1 MLRVKDVSGSSGGIN
16 DNPMHIIHF
25 KINIRKQTKTYCGE
39 KTRQICDY
47 VGFGQFS
54 INLVFEKF
62 LSKTFN
68 VDEFHSNWTNNPL
81 LDFQTRLISCIAA
94 FSAKRMMENLLRGD
108 FQPNRMFEWRKYRIR
123 SCWDSHKISQQW
135 IQKYIDKYA
144 NFVFHIR
151 KSQTTHHTNTFSF
164 SLIRLFWRSVGLWGG
179 EEVVVE
185 PGGAARGDGA
195 GHGCSACHGGGASHG
210 DCSVNQFWL
219 FPCYYSIFNVMLSLF
234 VQESTQLRQFEGRF
248 QSRCKSASLQS
259 LCQVFKTWPCCQAEY
274 QS

>member
-1 MLRVKDVSGSSGGIN
+1 MLRFAQNISTMD
-16 DNPMHIIHF
+16 P
-25 KINIRKQTKTYCGE
+25 KISWQVRKFC
-39 KTRQICDY
+39 
-47 VGFGQFS
+47 F
-54 INLVFEKF
+54 
-62 LSKTFN
+62 
-68 VDEFHSNWTNNPL
+68 
-81 LDFQTRLISCIAA
+81 
-94 FSAKRMMENLLRGD
+94 
-108 FQPNRMFEWRKYRIR
+108 
-123 SCWDSHKISQQW
+123 SHKEISNYT
-135 IQKYIDKYA
+135 I
-144 NFVFHIR
+144 
-151 KSQTTHHTNTFSF
+151 THHTNTFSF

-195 GHGCSACHGGGASHG
+195 GHG

-274 QS
+274 QSWFKVIYQCGRIISK